1 MNKLQTILQR
11 AFCTNFMLYYSS
23 HVAHVNTTGRNFQS
37 DHLFLGG
44 VYEDA
49 QANIDTYAEFMRTI
63 YCKMPDNL
71 TSVITFSEIDDN
83 HTKGT
88 ADKLL
93 ATIDEHIE
101 CMLEVLEELY
111 LACEAAEEYAISNYA
126 QDRMAVHRKQYWQ
139 LCSIL
144 GKKEENE

>member
-1 MNKLQTILQR
+1 
-11 AFCTNFMLYYSS
+11 MLYYSS

-49 QANIDTYAEFMRTI
+49 QSNIDTYAEFMRTI
-63 YCKMPDNL
+63 GAKMPDNL
-71 TSVITFSEIDDN
+71 TSVITFSEIDDD
-83 HTKGT
+83 HTKGS

-93 ATIDEHIE
+93 KTIDEHIE

-111 LACEAAEEYAISNYA
+111 LACESAKEYAISNYA
-126 QDRMAVHRKQYWQ
+126 QDRMAVHKKQYWQ